1 MSQCIG
7 LLLAFAVLLV
17 PLLARLRALALPLPL
32 LLPLAA
38 VWVLLAAIRLPGSR
52 GGGA

>member
-1 MSQCIG
+1 MSQRFG

-32 LLPLAA
+32 ARA
-38 VWVLLAAIRLPGSR
+38 SVLVPAPILMQA
-52 GGGA
+52 GA